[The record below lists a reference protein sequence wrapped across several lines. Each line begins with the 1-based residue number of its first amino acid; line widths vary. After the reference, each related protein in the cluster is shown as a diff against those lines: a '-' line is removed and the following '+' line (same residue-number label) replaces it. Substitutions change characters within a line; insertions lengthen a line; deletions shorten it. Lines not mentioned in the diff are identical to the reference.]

1 MKKRDKKKKENI
13 KAKNITKNNATK
25 PLRITRKMRR
35 ELKNAVNPLEELLII
50 KQYFPKLTN
59 WIDNLT
65 DTRHQSYITYD
76 FKICLLTQI
85 LAFCSSYQSMNKIGR
100 DFNSDIVIENINNI
114 LKTNYIELPHKD
126 TLINV
131 ISEIKFKELENIQTN
146 IIKTLIR
153 SKMLDKYRFNGI
165 FHIVIDGTNL
175 YSTKVNLGEQAITK
189 VYNKGEDNEYTL
201 YSYYAL
207 EAKLVCGNMT
217 FSLATEFVENE
228 TYTDKDGNTY
238 RKFDKQDCE
247 LKAAYRLLDK
257 IKKRFPKLPIII
269 GGDALYLGRPFLE
282 LCDKHHFDYIIRYKE
297 TDAPSIKRNFDEIKI
312 IDKDYE
318 YQNEIIFGELKDKD
332 FYTVNVVRYDEE
344 VVNEETGEVITTN
357 FSYATSLTLT
367 SKNKEDIVALGRRRW
382 KIENKGFK
390 EQKSE
395 ILNIEHIYTKNCN
408 GTKNIYLIIQFAHTL
423 LNLLNYGDI
432 LIISLDTTKNEVSDL
447 IKKALTS
454 TTLNLNL
461 NRKIQLRFT

>member
-1 MKKRDKKKKENI
+1 M
-13 KAKNITKNNATK
+13 
-25 PLRITRKMRR
+25 RITRKMRR
-35 ELKNAVNPLEELLII
+35 ERKNAVNPLEELLII
-50 KQYFPKLTN
+50 MKQYFPKLTN

-65 DTRHQSYITYD
+65 DTRHQSYVTYD

-100 DFNSDIVIENINNI
+100 DFNSDIVINNINNI

-131 ISEIKFKELENIQTN
+131 ISEIKFEELEKIQTN
-146 IIKTLIR
+146 IIRTLIR
-153 SKMLDKYRFNGI
+153 SKMLDKYRFNGL
-165 FHIVIDGTNL
+165 FHIVIDGTGL

-189 VYNKGEDNEYTL
+189 VFNKDEENEYIL
-201 YSYYAL
+201 YSYYTL
-207 EAKLVCGNMT
+207 EAKLICGNMT
-217 FSLATEFVENE
+217 FSFATEFVENE

-269 GGDALYLGRPFLE
+269 GGDALYLGKPFLE

-297 TDAPSIKRNFDEIKI
+297 TDAPTIKRNFEEIKI
-312 IDKDYE
+312 SDGDYE
-318 YQNEIIFGELKDKD
+318 YQNEIIFGELKNKD
-332 FYTVNVVRYDEE
+332 FYTLNVISFDEE
-344 VVNEETGEVITTN
+344 SIDEKTGEFFTTN
-357 FSYATSLTLT
+357 FSYVTSLPIN
-367 SKNKEDIVALGRRRW
+367 SKNKEDIVNLGRRRW

-390 EQKSE
+390 EQKSDV
-395 ILNIEHIYTKNCN
+395 LNITHIYTKNCN

-423 LNLLNYGDI
+423 LNLLNYGNI
-432 LIISLDTTKNEVSDL
+432 LIIDLNTTKNEVSDL

-454 TTLNLNL
+454 TTINLNL
-461 NRKIQLRFT
+461 NRQIQLRLP

>member
-1 MKKRDKKKKENI
+1 MKK
-13 KAKNITKNNATK
+13 
-25 PLRITRKMRR
+25 RITRKMRR

-50 KQYFPKLTN
+50 MKQYFPKLTK

-65 DTRHQSYITYD
+65 DTRHQSYVTYD

-100 DFNSDIVIENINNI
+100 DFNSDIVIQNINNI

-131 ISEIKFKELENIQTN
+131 ISEIKFEELEKIQTK
-146 IIKTLIR
+146 IINTLIR
-153 SKMLDKYRFNGI
+153 SKMLDKYRFNGM
-165 FHIVIDGTNL
+165 FHIVIDGTGL
-175 YSTKVNLGEQAITK
+175 YSTRVNLGEQAITK
-189 VYNKGEDNEYTL
+189 ILNKDTDNEYIL

-217 FSLATEFVENE
+217 FSFATEFVENE

-297 TDAPSIKRNFDEIKI
+297 TDAPTIKRNFEEIKI
-312 IDKDYE
+312 IEGHYE
-318 YQNEIIFGELKDKD
+318 YQNEIIFGELKNKD
-332 FYTVNVVRYDEE
+332 FYTLNVISFDEE
-344 VVNEETGEVITTN
+344 LIDEETGEVTTTN
-357 FSYATSLTLT
+357 FSYVTSLLVN
-367 SKNKEDIVALGRRRW
+367 SKNKEDIINLGRRRW

-390 EQKSE
+390 EQKSDV
-395 ILNIEHIYTKNCN
+395 LNIKHIYTKNCN
-408 GTKNIYLIIQFAHTL
+408 GTKNLYLIIQFAHTL
-423 LNLLNYGDI
+423 LNLLNYGNI
-432 LIISLDTTKNEVSDL
+432 LIAGLNTTKNEVSDL
-447 IKKALTS
+447 IQKALTS

-461 NRKIQLRFT
+461 NRQIQLRLP

>member
-1 MKKRDKKKKENI
+1 M
-13 KAKNITKNNATK
+13 
-25 PLRITRKMRR
+25 RITRKMRR

-50 KQYFPKLTN
+50 IKQYFPKLTS

-65 DTRHQSYITYD
+65 HTRHQSYITYD

-100 DFNSDIVIENINNI
+100 DFNSDIVINNINNI

-131 ISEIKFKELENIQTN
+131 IKEIKFEELECIQTN

-153 SKMLDKYRFNGI
+153 SKMLDKYRFNGL
-165 FHIVIDGTNL
+165 FHIVIDGTGL
-175 YSTKVNLGEQAITK
+175 YSTRINLGEQAITK
-189 VYNKGEDNEYTL
+189 VYNKDEENEYTL

-228 TYTDKDGNTY
+228 TYTDEYGNTY

-247 LKAAYRLLDK
+247 LKASYRLLNK

-269 GGDALYLGRPFLE
+269 GGDGLYLGRPFLE
-282 LCDKHHFDYIIRYKE
+282 LCDEHHFEYIIRYKE
-297 TDAPSIKRNFDEIKI
+297 TDAPTIKRNFDEIKI
-312 IDKDYE
+312 SDGNYE
-318 YQNEIIFGELKDKD
+318 YQNEIIFGDLKDKE
-332 FYTVNVVRYDEE
+332 FYTVNVISYNEE
-344 VVNEETGEVITTN
+344 SIDEETGEVAITN
-357 FSYATSLTLT
+357 FSYVTSLKIT
-367 SKNKEDIVALGRRRW
+367 SKNKEEIISLGRRRW

-390 EQKSE
+390 EQKSD
-395 ILNIEHIYTKNCN
+395 ILNITHIYTKNSQ
-408 GTKNIYLIIQFAHTL
+408 GTKNIYLLIQFAHTL
-423 LNLLNYGDI
+423 LNLLNYGDV
-432 LIISLDTTKNEVSDL
+432 LIIDLNTTKNEVSAL
-447 IKKALTS
+447 IQKALTS
-454 TTLNLNL
+454 IKQNLNL
-461 NRKIQLRFT
+461 NRKIQLRLT

>member
-1 MKKRDKKKKENI
+1 M
-13 KAKNITKNNATK
+13 
-25 PLRITRKMRR
+25 RITRKMRR
-35 ELKNAVNPLEELLII
+35 ELKSAVNPLEELLII
-50 KQYFPKLTN
+50 MKQYFPKLTS

-100 DFNSDIVIENINNI
+100 DFNSDIVINNINNI
-114 LKTNYIELPHKD
+114 LKTNYVELPHKD

-131 ISEIKFKELENIQTN
+131 ISEIKFDELEKIQTK

-153 SKMLDKYRFNGI
+153 SKMLDKYRFNGL
-165 FHIVIDGTNL
+165 FHIVIDGTGL
-175 YSTKVNLGEQAITK
+175 YSTRVNLGEQAITK
-189 VYNKGEDNEYTL
+189 VINKDTDNEYIL

-217 FSLATEFVENE
+217 FSFATEFVENE

-247 LKAAYRLLDK
+247 LKAAYRLLNK

-269 GGDALYLGRPFLE
+269 GGDALYLGKPFLE
-282 LCDKHHFDYIIRYKE
+282 LCDKYHFEYIIRYKE
-297 TDAPSIKRNFDEIKI
+297 TDAPTIKRNFNEIKI
-312 IDKDYE
+312 VDGDYE
-318 YQNEIIFGELKDKD
+318 YQNEIIFGELKNKD
-332 FYTVNVVRYDEE
+332 FYTLNVISFNEE
-344 VVNEETGEVITTN
+344 SIDEETGEVTTTN
-357 FSYATSLTLT
+357 FSYVTSLPIN
-367 SKNKEDIVALGRRRW
+367 SKNKEDIIKLGRRRW

-390 EQKSE
+390 EQKSD
-395 ILNIEHIYTKNCN
+395 ILNISHIYTKNCN

-423 LNLLNYGDI
+423 LNLLNYGNI
-432 LIISLDTTKNEVSDL
+432 LIIGLNTTKNEVSDL
-447 IKKALTS
+447 IQKALTS
-454 TTLNLNL
+454 TILDLNLNQQ
-461 NRKIQLRFT
+461 IQLRLP

>member
-1 MKKRDKKKKENI
+1 MKK
-13 KAKNITKNNATK
+13 
-25 PLRITRKMRR
+25 RITRKMRR

-50 KQYFPKLTN
+50 MKQYFPKLTS

-65 DTRHQSYITYD
+65 DTRHQSYVTYD

-100 DFNSDIVIENINNI
+100 DFNSDIVINNINNI

-131 ISEIKFKELENIQTN
+131 ISEIKFEELEKIQTK

-153 SKMLDKYRFNGI
+153 SKMLDKYRFNGS
-165 FHIVIDGTNL
+165 FHIVIDGTGL
-175 YSTKVNLGEQAITK
+175 YSTRVNLGEQAITK
-189 VYNKGEDNEYTL
+189 IINKDEDNEYTL

-217 FSLATEFVENE
+217 FSFATEFVENE
-228 TYTDKDGNTY
+228 TYTDKNGNAY

-282 LCDKHHFDYIIRYKE
+282 LCNKYHFDYIIRYKE
-297 TDAPSIKRNFDEIKI
+297 TDAPTIKRNFEEIKI
-312 IDKDYE
+312 VEGNYE
-318 YQNEIIFGELKDKD
+318 YQNEIIFGELKNKD
-332 FYTVNVVRYDEE
+332 FYTLNVISFNEE
-344 VVNEETGEVITTN
+344 SIDEETGEVTTTN
-357 FSYATSLTLT
+357 FSYVTSLSVN
-367 SKNKEDIVALGRRRW
+367 SKNKEDIINLGRRRW

-390 EQKSE
+390 EQKSDV
-395 ILNIEHIYTKNCN
+395 LNISHIYTKNCN
-408 GTKNIYLIIQFAHTL
+408 GTKNLYLIIQFAHTL
-423 LNLLNYGDI
+423 LNLLNYGNI
-432 LIISLDTTKNEVSDL
+432 LIIGLNTTKNEVSDL
-447 IKKALTS
+447 IQKALTS
-454 TTLNLNL
+454 TIINLNL
-461 NRKIQLRFT
+461 NRQIQLRLP

>member
-1 MKKRDKKKKENI
+1 M
-13 KAKNITKNNATK
+13 
-25 PLRITRKMRR
+25 RITRKMRR

-50 KQYFPKLTN
+50 IKQYFPKLIT

-65 DTRHQSYITYD
+65 DSRHQSYITYD

-100 DFNSDIVIENINNI
+100 DFNSDIVIDNINNI

-131 ISEIKFKELENIQTN
+131 ISEIKFEELELIQAN
-146 IIKTLIR
+146 IIRTLIR
-153 SKMLDKYRFNGI
+153 SKMLDKYRFNGL
-165 FHIVIDGTNL
+165 FYVVIDGTGL

-189 VYNKGEDNEYTL
+189 VYNKGKIDEYTL

-228 TYTDKDGNTY
+228 TYTDEDGNTY

-257 IKKRFPKLPIII
+257 IKRRFPKLPIII

-282 LCDKHHFDYIIRYKE
+282 LCDSHHFEYIIRYKE
-297 TDAPSIKRNFDEIKI
+297 TDAPTIKRNFDEIKI
-312 IDKDYE
+312 IDGNYE
-318 YQNEIIFGELKDKD
+318 YQNEIIFGDLKNNE
-332 FYTVNVVRYDEE
+332 FYTVNVISYNEE
-344 VVNEETGEVITTN
+344 SIDKETGEITITN
-357 FSYATSLTLT
+357 FSYVLSLKIT
-367 SKNKEDIVALGRRRW
+367 SKNKEEIILLGRGRW

-390 EQKSE
+390 EQKSD
-395 ILNIEHIYTKNCN
+395 ILNITHIYTKKCE
-408 GTKNIYLIIQFAHTL
+408 GTKNLYLIIQFAHTL
-423 LNLLNYGDI
+423 LNLLNYGNV
-432 LIISLDTTKNEVSDL
+432 LIKNLNTTKNEVSVL
-447 IKKALTS
+447 IQKALTS
-454 TTLNLNL
+454 TKQNLNL
-461 NRKIQLRFT
+461 NRKIQLRLT

>member
-1 MKKRDKKKKENI
+1 M
-13 KAKNITKNNATK
+13 
-25 PLRITRKMRR
+25 RITRKMRR
-35 ELKNAVNPLEELLII
+35 ERKKAVNALEELLII
-50 KQYFPKLTN
+50 MKQYFPKLIK

-65 DTRHQSYITYD
+65 DTRNQSYITYD
-76 FKICLLTQI
+76 IKICLLTQI

-131 ISEIKFKELENIQTN
+131 ISEINHEELEHIQTN
-146 IIKTLIR
+146 IIRTLIR
-153 SKMLDKYRFNGI
+153 SKMLDKYRFNGL
-165 FHIVIDGTNL
+165 FYVVIDGTGL

-201 YSYYAL
+201 YSYYVL

-247 LKAAYRLLDK
+247 LKAAYRLLNK
-257 IKKRFPKLPIII
+257 MKKRFPKLPIII

-282 LCDKHHFDYIIRYKE
+282 LCDEHHFEYIIRYKE
-297 TDAPSIKRNFDEIKI
+297 TDAPTIKRNFDEIKI
-312 IDKDYE
+312 VDGDYE
-318 YQNEIIFGELKDKD
+318 YQNEIIFGDLKNNE
-332 FYTVNVVRYDEE
+332 FYTVNVISYNEE
-344 VVNEETGEVITTN
+344 SIDEETGEVTVTN
-357 FSYATSLTLT
+357 FSYVTSLKIT
-367 SKNKEDIVALGRRRW
+367 SKNKEEIISLGRGRW

-390 EQKSE
+390 EQKSD
-395 ILNIEHIYTKNCN
+395 ILNITHIYTKNCN
-408 GTKNIYLIIQFAHTL
+408 GTKNLYLIIQFAHTL

-432 LIISLDTTKNEVSDL
+432 LIISLNTTKNEVSDL
-447 IKKALTS
+447 IQKALTS
-454 TTLNLNL
+454 ITQNLNL
-461 NRKIQLRFT
+461 NHKIQLRLP